1 MKKSFIKTFSTL
13 TLALSLVFTGAAVGN
28 HSVSENANNGIMLLH
43 DGPHNST
50 IIR

>member
-1 MKKSFIKTFSTL
+1 MKKSIIKTLATL
-13 TLALSLVFTGAAVGN
+13 TLALSLVFTGAAAADAA
-28 HSVSENANNGIMLLH
+28 VSEDANYGIMLLH

>member
-1 MKKSFIKTFSTL
+1 MKKSFIKTLATL

-43 DGPHNST
+43 DGPSNSEMVH
-50 IIR
+50 